1 MGMGISD
8 LEYLISLKERG
19 FLAELSCICDIG
31 ATQLYLEKS
40 TAYLSFFINKFAK
53 DKCLHQLPNSEL
65 TKIANLGHAK
75 KMWEH
80 MGYDYICVDTSSEVD
95 ALNLDLNFDEV
106 PINRRASAQL
116 VMNMG
121 TTEHVANQIQ
131 AFKIIHDLTAV
142 DGLMYHNVPFQG
154 YQTHGLVNYT
164 PKFFWM
170 LCRSNEYEFL
180 DFSVQ
185 HSELKE
191 NIHPDIVLSIKQ
203 TGNKVPDG
211 KFVATTAGIRTLLRK
226 KKNAGFVPPFDGHVQ
241 GELNGIPSNY
251 FTKYLTHL

>member
-8 LEYLISLKERG
+8 LNYLLDIKERG
-19 FLAELSCICDIG
+19 HLAKLTSVCDIG
-31 ATQLYLEKS
+31 ATQLYLNKNVV
-40 TAYLSFFINKFAK
+40 YLESFINKFARK
-53 DKCLHQLPNSEL
+53 EYRPKLSNVEL
-65 TKIANLGHAK
+65 EKLANLGHAK
-75 KMWEH
+75 GMWEH
-80 MGYDYICVDTSSEVD
+80 MGYGYICVDTSNEVD
-95 ALNLDLNFDEV
+95 SLNLDLNFDEV

-116 VMNMG
+116 VMNLG

-180 DFSVQ
+180 DFSIQ
-185 HSELKE
+185 YGEPEE
-191 NIHPDIVLSIKQ
+191 NIHPDIIQSIQQ
-203 TGNKVPDG
+203 TGNRVPTE
-211 KFVATTAGIRTLLRK
+211 KFVSTTSAIRTLLRK
-226 KKNAGFVPPFDGHVQ
+226 KKSSGFVPPFDGHDE
-241 GELNGIPSNY
+241 GALNKTPLRYNEI
-251 FTKYLTHL
+251 FKK

>member
-8 LEYLISLKERG
+8 LDYLLNIKERG
-19 FLAELSCICDIG
+19 HLAKLTSVCDIG
-31 ATQLYLEKS
+31 ATQLYLNKNVV
-40 TAYLSFFINKFAK
+40 YLESFMNKFARNK
-53 DKCLHQLPNSEL
+53 YRSQLSSEELEKL
-65 TKIANLGHAK
+65 TDLGHAK
-75 KMWEH
+75 GMWEH
-80 MGYDYICVDTSSEVD
+80 MGYGYACVDTSNEVD

-106 PINRRASAQL
+106 PIERRGSAQL

-142 DGLMYHNVPFQG
+142 DGLMYHNLPFQG

-180 DFSVQ
+180 DFSIQ
-185 HSELKE
+185 YGEPKDDL
-191 NIHPDIVLSIKQ
+191 HPDIIQSIQQ
-203 TGNKVPDG
+203 TGNKVPTER
-211 KFVATTAGIRTLLRK
+211 FVSTTSGIRTLLRK
-226 KKNAGFVPPFDGHVQ
+226 KKSSGFVPPFDGHVL
-241 GELNGIPSNY
+241 GELNGIPFSY
-251 FTKYLTHL
+251 FKKYIA

>member
-1 MGMGISD
+1 MSQS
-8 LEYLISLKERG
+8 E
-19 FLAELSCICDIG
+19 
-31 ATQLYLEKS
+31 LEK
-40 TAYLSFFINKFAK
+40 T
-53 DKCLHQLPNSEL
+53 
-65 TKIANLGHAK
+65 TNLGHAK
-75 KMWEH
+75 EMWER
-80 MGYDYICVDTSSEVD
+80 MGYDYLCVDTSNEVD

-116 VMNMG
+116 VMNIG

-180 DFSVQ
+180 DFSIQ
-185 HSELKE
+185 YGEPEE
-191 NIHPDIVLSIKQ
+191 NIHPDIIQSIQ
-203 TGNKVPDG
+203 LTGNRVPTE
-211 KFVATTAGIRTLLRK
+211 KFVSTTSGIRTLLRK
-226 KKNAGFVPPFDGHVQ
+226 KKNAGFVPPFDGHV
-241 GELNGIPSNY
+241 GETLNGIPE
-251 FTKYLTHL
+251 KYSEMFHP

>member
-1 MGMGISD
+1 MVMGISD
-8 LEYLISLKERG
+8 LDYLLSLKARG
-19 FLAELSCICDIG
+19 HFVELSHVCDIG
-31 ATQLYLEKS
+31 ATQLYLEKN
-40 TAYLSFFINKFAK
+40 TIYLQSFIDKLARNKNRS
-53 DKCLHQLPNSEL
+53 QLSSAEL
-65 TKIANLGHAK
+65 EKITNLGHAK
-75 KMWEH
+75 RMWEL
-80 MGYDYICVDTSSEVD
+80 MGYDYMCVDTSNEAG

-106 PINRRASAQL
+106 PIERRGCSQL

-180 DFSVQ
+180 DFSIQ
-185 HSELKE
+185 YGGLNEDL
-191 NIHPDIVLSIKQ
+191 HPDIILSIQQ
-203 TGNKVPDG
+203 TGNRVLAN
-211 KFVATTAGIRTLLRK
+211 KFSATTSGIRTLLRK
-226 KKNAGFVPPFDGHVQ
+226 KKNAGFVPPFDGHV
-241 GELNGIPSNY
+241 GETLNGIPE
-251 FTKYLTHL
+251 KYSEMFHP

>member
-1 MGMGISD
+1 MGISD
-8 LEYLISLKERG
+8 LDYLLSLKVRG
-19 FLAELSCICDIG
+19 YFTELSTVCDIG
-31 ATQLYLEKS
+31 ATQLYLGEN
-40 TAYLSFFINKFAK
+40 TVYLDSFINQFTRIKRMQ
-53 DKCLHQLPNSEL
+53 QLSNSEL
-65 TKIANLGHAK
+65 EKVTNLGHAK
-75 KMWEH
+75 KMWEY
-80 MGYDYICVDTSSEVD
+80 MGYDYLCIDTSTEVD

-106 PINRRASAQL
+106 PIERRGCSQL

-180 DFSVQ
+180 DFSIQ
-185 HSELKE
+185 YGGLNEDL
-191 NIHPDIVLSIKQ
+191 HPDIILSIQQ
-203 TGNKVPDG
+203 TGNQVLAN
-211 KFVATTAGIRTLLRK
+211 KFSATTSGIRTLLRK
-226 KKNAGFVPPFDGHVQ
+226 KRNAGFVPPFDGHV
-241 GELNGIPSNY
+241 GKTLNGIPENY
-251 FTKYLTHL
+251 LEMFHP

>member
-8 LEYLISLKERG
+8 LEYLNSLKERG
-19 FLAELSCICDIG
+19 ILAELSCICDIG
-31 ATQLYLEKS
+31 ATQLYLEKN
-40 TAYLSFFINKFAK
+40 TAYLSLFIKEFAK
-53 DKCLHQLPNSEL
+53 DKCTHQLLHSEL
-65 TKIANLGHAK
+65 SKIANLGHAK
-75 KMWEH
+75 KMWEY
-80 MGYDYICVDTSSEVD
+80 MGYNYICIDTSNEVD

-106 PINRRASAQL
+106 PLKWRGSAQL
-116 VMNMG
+116 TMNMG

-185 HSELKE
+185 HGELKE
-191 NIHPDIVLSIKQ
+191 NIHPDIILSIKQ
-203 TGNKVPDG
+203 TGNNVPNK
-211 KFVATTAGIRTLLRK
+211 KFVTTTAGIRTLLRK
-226 KKNAGFVPPFDGHVQ
+226 KKNAGFVPPFDGHVLGQ
-241 GELNGIPSNY
+241 QNGIPSNY
-251 FTKYLTHL
+251 LKKYIA

>member
-19 FLAELSCICDIG
+19 LLAKLSCICDIG
-31 ATQLYLEKS
+31 ATQLYLEKD
-40 TAYLSFFINKFAK
+40 TAYLKSFINKFAK
-53 DKCLHQLPNSEL
+53 DKCLHELPNSEL
-65 TKIANLGHAK
+65 TRIANLGHAK

-80 MGYDYICVDTSSEVD
+80 MGYGYICVDTSNEVD

-106 PINRRASAQL
+106 PIDRRASAQL

-191 NIHPDIVLSIKQ
+191 NIHPDIILSIKQ

-251 FTKYLTHL
+251 FTKYTTYL

>member
-8 LEYLISLKERG
+8 LDYLLDLKDRG
-19 FLAELSCICDIG
+19 HFTKLSCVCDIG
-31 ATQLYLEKS
+31 ATQLYLEKNIK
-40 TAYLSFFINKFAK
+40 YLNSFLNKFTK
-53 DKCLHQLPNSEL
+53 KKKTKQLSNSEL
-65 TKIANLGHAK
+65 EKTTNLGHAK
-75 KMWEH
+75 GMWEY
-80 MGYDYICVDTSSEVD
+80 MGYDYLCIDTSNEVD

-106 PINRRASAQL
+106 PIERRGCSQL

-180 DFSVQ
+180 DFSIQ
-185 HSELKE
+185 YGDQKE
-191 NIHPDIVLSIKQ
+191 DLHPDIILSIQQ
-203 TGNKVPDG
+203 TGNQFLNN
-211 KFVATTAGIRTLLRK
+211 KFSSTDAEIRTLLRK
-226 KKNAGFVPPFDGHVQ
+226 KKNVGFVPPFDGHV
-241 GELNGIPSNY
+241 GGTLNGLPK
-251 FTKYLTHL
+251 KYLQMFS

>member
-95 ALNLDLNFDEV
+95 ALNLDLNFDEI
-106 PINRRASAQL
+106 PAKLQEKFQL
-116 VMNMG
+116 VINCG

-142 DGLMYHNVPFQG
+142 EGLMYHNVPFQG
-154 YQTHGLVNYT
+154 YQTHGLINYT

-170 LCRSNEYEFL
+170 LCRSNNYEFL
-180 DFSVQ
+180 DFSI
-185 HSELKE
+185 HCAKNE
-191 NIHPDIVLSIKQ
+191 NLHPDILLSIEQ
-203 TGNKVPDG
+203 TKNKWENIN
-211 KFVATTAGIRTLLRK
+211 FQTTTSGIRVLLRK
-226 KKNAGFVPPFDGHVQ
+226 KNTNCFVPPFDGHVE
-241 GELNGIPSNY
+241 GALNKTPLRYNEI
-251 FTKYLTHL
+251 FKK

>member
-1 MGMGISD
+1 MGISD
-8 LEYLISLKERG
+8 LDYLLDLKARG
-19 FLAELSCICDIG
+19 HFTKLSCVCDIG
-31 ATQLYLEKS
+31 ATQLYLEKN
-40 TAYLSFFINKFAK
+40 TIYLQSFIDKFALNK
-53 DKCLHQLPNSEL
+53 KNRSRLSSAEL
-65 TKIANLGHAK
+65 GKITNLGHAK
-75 KMWEH
+75 RMWEL
-80 MGYDYICVDTSSEVD
+80 MGYDYMCVDTSNEAG

-106 PINRRASAQL
+106 PIERRGCSQL

-121 TTEHVANQIQ
+121 TTEHVANQIK

-180 DFSVQ
+180 DFSIQ
-185 HSELKE
+185 YGGLNEDLHQ
-191 NIHPDIVLSIKQ
+191 DIILSIKQ
-203 TGNKVPDG
+203 TGNQLPAD

-251 FTKYLTHL
+251 FTKYSTHI